1 MTWSRLF
8 PKLALQKRGNYVKK
22 FGTIRLQ
29 AKKKGNPFKN
39 NSWREQHMSG
49 HSKWASI
56 KHKKGAVDAKRGKIF
71 TKLIKEITV
80 ATRMGGKD
88 PESNARLRT
97 AIAAAKAEN
106 MPKENIERGIKKG
119 TGELEGSTYEEAI
132 YEGYGPGG
140 VAVLVEVLTD
150 NKNRAV
156 ADVRHLFERHGGG
169 LGAAG
174 CVAWM
179 FSQKGLIVLPRDQTD
194 EERLFEVAL
203 EAGAEDIKEGEKEFE
218 VVTEPSLFE
227 QVKAAIE
234 DAELTPILAEITMI
248 PKTTTNLEG
257 KHAQQM
263 LTLMEVLEDN
273 DDVNHVYAN
282 FDISDEVMEAIS

>member
-1 MTWSRLF
+1 
-8 PKLALQKRGNYVKK
+8 
-22 FGTIRLQ
+22 
-29 AKKKGNPFKN
+29 
-39 NSWREQHMSG
+39 MSG
-49 HSKWASI
+49 HSKWHSI

-88 PESNARLRT
+88 PDSNARLRA

-119 TGELEGSTYEEAI
+119 TGELEGSTYEEAT

-156 ADVRHLFERHGGG
+156 AEVRHVFERHGGS

-179 FSQKGLIVLPRDQTD
+179 FSQKGLIVLPKEQTD
-194 EERLFEVAL
+194 EEKLFEVAL
-203 EAGAEDIKEGEKEFE
+203 EAGAEDIKEAENEFE
-218 VVTEPSLFE
+218 VITEPSLFD
-227 QVKAAIE
+227 QVKTAIE
-234 DAELTPILAEITMI
+234 RIGLTYTLAEITMI
-248 PKTTTNLEG
+248 PKTTTTLEG
-257 KHAQQM
+257 KNAQQM
-263 LTLMEVLEDN
+263 LTLMELLEDN
-273 DDVNHVYAN
+273 DDVSHIYAN
-282 FDISDEVMEAIS
+282 FDIPDEVMEAIS

>member
-1 MTWSRLF
+1 
-8 PKLALQKRGNYVKK
+8 
-22 FGTIRLQ
+22 
-29 AKKKGNPFKN
+29 
-39 NSWREQHMSG
+39 MSG

-88 PESNARLRT
+88 PEANARLRA

-119 TGELEGSTYEEAI
+119 TGELEGSTYEEAT

-156 ADVRHLFERHGGG
+156 AEVRHVFERHGGS

-179 FSQKGLIVLPRDQTD
+179 FSQKGLIVLPKDQTD
-194 EERLFEVAL
+194 EEKLFEVAL
-203 EAGAEDIKEGEKEFE
+203 EAGAEDIKEEEEEFE
-218 VVTEPSLFE
+218 VITEPSLFE
-227 QVKAAIE
+227 QVKTAVE
-234 DAELTPILAEITMI
+234 GTGLTYALAEITMI
-248 PKTTTNLEG
+248 PQTTTTLEG
-257 KHAQQM
+257 KNAQQM
-263 LTLMEVLEDN
+263 LTLMELLEDN

-282 FDISDEVMEAIS
+282 FDIPDEVMEAIS

>member
-1 MTWSRLF
+1 
-8 PKLALQKRGNYVKK
+8 
-22 FGTIRLQ
+22 
-29 AKKKGNPFKN
+29 
-39 NSWREQHMSG
+39 MSG
-49 HSKWASI
+49 HSKWHSI
-56 KHKKGAVDAKRGKIF
+56 KHKKGAVDAKRGKVF

-88 PESNARLRT
+88 PDSNARLRA

-119 TGELEGSTYEEAI
+119 TGELEGTTYEEAT

-150 NKNRAV
+150 NRNRAV
-156 ADVRHLFERHGGG
+156 AEVRHLFERHGGS

-179 FSQKGLIVLPRDQTD
+179 FSQKGLIVLPKEQTD
-194 EERLFEVAL
+194 EEKLFEVAL
-203 EAGAEDIKEGEKEFE
+203 EAGAEDIKEEEKEFE
-218 VVTEPSLFE
+218 VITEPSLFE
-227 QVKAAIE
+227 QVKTAIE
-234 DAELTPILAEITMI
+234 RTGLTYALAEITMI
-248 PKTTTNLEG
+248 PQTTTILEG
-257 KHAQQM
+257 KNAQQM
-263 LTLMEVLEDN
+263 LTLMELLEDN

-282 FDISDEVMEAIS
+282 FDIPDEVMEAIN

>member
-1 MTWSRLF
+1 
-8 PKLALQKRGNYVKK
+8 
-22 FGTIRLQ
+22 
-29 AKKKGNPFKN
+29 
-39 NSWREQHMSG
+39 MSG

-119 TGELEGSTYEEAI
+119 TGELEGSTYEEAT

-156 ADVRHLFERHGGG
+156 ADVRHLFERHGGS

-234 DAELTPILAEITMI
+234 DAELTPIIADITMI

>member
-1 MTWSRLF
+1 
-8 PKLALQKRGNYVKK
+8 
-22 FGTIRLQ
+22 
-29 AKKKGNPFKN
+29 
-39 NSWREQHMSG
+39 MSG

-56 KHKKGAVDAKRGKIF
+56 KHKKGAVDAKRGKVF

-88 PESNARLRT
+88 PEANARLRT

-119 TGELEGSTYEEAI
+119 TGELGGSTYEEAI

-156 ADVRHLFERHGGG
+156 ADVRHLFERHGGS

-179 FSQKGLIVLPRDQTD
+179 FSQKGLVVLPRDQTD

-227 QVKAAIE
+227 QVRAAVE

>member
-1 MTWSRLF
+1 
-8 PKLALQKRGNYVKK
+8 
-22 FGTIRLQ
+22 
-29 AKKKGNPFKN
+29 
-39 NSWREQHMSG
+39 MSG

-56 KHKKGAVDAKRGKIF
+56 KHKKGAVDAKRGKVF

-88 PESNARLRT
+88 PEANARLRA

-119 TGELEGSTYEEAI
+119 TGELEGTTYEEAT

-150 NKNRAV
+150 NRNRAV
-156 ADVRHLFERHGGG
+156 AEVRHLFERHGGS

-179 FSQKGLIVLPRDQTD
+179 FSQKGLIVLPKDQTD
-194 EERLFEVAL
+194 EEKLFEVAL
-203 EAGAEDIKEGEKEFE
+203 EAGAEDIKEEEKEFE
-218 VVTEPSLFE
+218 VITEPSLFE
-227 QVKAAIE
+227 QVKTAIE
-234 DAELTPILAEITMI
+234 RTGLTYALAEITMI
-248 PKTTTNLEG
+248 PQTTTTLEG
-257 KHAQQM
+257 KNAQQM
-263 LTLMEVLEDN
+263 LTLMELLEDN

-282 FDISDEVMEAIS
+282 FDIPDEVMEAIN